1 MKKLLVIVVL
11 LFNVKLFAH
20 QIIVDGDPADWIG
33 ANIGLNDTAY
43 VDAGEAIWL
52 DARGDDVGDGGDA
65 QGAPDNPA
73 GYTYPTD
80 TTFTGGEA
88 DIIQG
93 RLTADAPYLYFLIQL
108 DTFASNYYPMVVIM
122 MDVDGVRGSGNVWV
136 PQNADCQVDSQIAW
150 DYAVVIGDNGIKV
163 FNTAWQD
170 IADDVEAQVVYNPNG
185 GYIEAS
191 LNAVKLDSVLLDTVV
206 TYVMVA
212 GLNEFGNFKEV
223 DDTATQW
230 HGGGGLGENGQ
241 TDSIFWIEPD
251 IYDLAFVKSDDQV
264 NDLNNYV
271 ANDTTVQPAIIRPTS
286 SVSIP
291 MYWITTG
298 IKESKQLG
306 RDRSLPVLF
315 ATKGIVNF
323 GYRATL
329 VTLYTKDGARVA
341 EYTNTDRIDLSAFK
355 YSVMFAVVKTD
366 QGNRVYRIVNSR

>member
-1 MKKLLVIVVL
+1 MKKWLVIAVL

-20 QIIVDGDPADWIG
+20 QIIVDGDPADWVG

-43 VDAGEAIWL
+43 IDAGEAIWL
-52 DARGDDVGDGGDA
+52 DTQGDDIGDGGDA

-80 TTFTGGEA
+80 STFTGGEA

-93 RLTADAPYLYFLIQL
+93 RLTANAPYLYFLVQL

-150 DYAVVIGDNGIKV
+150 DYAIVIGDNGIKV
-163 FNTAWQD
+163 FNSAWQD
-170 IADDVEAQVVYNPNG
+170 IADSVEAQVVYNPNN
-185 GYIEAS
+185 GYIEGS
-191 LNAVKLDSVLLDTVV
+191 LNAVKLDSTFLDTVV

-251 IYDLAFVKSDDQV
+251 IYDLAFVKSSDQV
-264 NDLNNYV
+264 NDLNSYI
-271 ANDTTVQPAIIRPTS
+271 ANDSTLQPAVIRPTS

-298 IKESKQLG
+298 IKEYGNRKANHET
-306 RDRSLPVLF
+306 PVLF
-315 ATKGIVNF
+315 ATKGIVNLGF
-323 GYRATL
+323 KAN
-329 VTLYTKDGARVA
+329 VITLYSKNGAKIA
-341 EYTNTDRIDLSAFK
+341 EYSNTDRFDVSSFK
-355 YSVMFAVVKTD
+355 YSVMFAVISTS
-366 QGNRVYRIVNSR
+366 QGKKVYKVIKGR